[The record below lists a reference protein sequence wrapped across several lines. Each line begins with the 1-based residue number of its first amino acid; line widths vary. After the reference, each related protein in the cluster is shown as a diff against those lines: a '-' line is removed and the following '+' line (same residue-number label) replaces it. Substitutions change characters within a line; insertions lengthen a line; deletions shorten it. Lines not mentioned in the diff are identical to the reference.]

1 VFLFPEARFGGIDA
15 RISAYEGTC
24 YLRAGLLEKA
34 EGALWNVVDS
44 IPEGIPGQKAF
55 SLADLALVY
64 VRQREVERACAT
76 LMEAISMTERA
87 GGKPPRQRIY
97 LVRRELRPWRDAPF
111 VKAVDDRL
119 YETAQLL

>member
-1 VFLFPEARFGGIDA
+1 VFLFPEARFGGIQA

-24 YLRAGLLEKA
+24 YLRGGLLKEA
-34 EGALWNVVDS
+34 EGALRDVLEGV
-44 IPEGIPGQKAF
+44 PEGIPGQKAF

-64 VRQREVERACAT
+64 VRQRELERACAT
-76 LMEAISMTERA
+76 LLDAISMTERS

-97 LVRRELRPWRDAPF
+97 LVRRELHPWRDEWF
-111 VKAVDDRL
+111 VKAVDERL